1 MPFAAWKSRELD
13 CYIGQYD
20 SFILPGCFLWKVSNG
35 KKTAFEEFIPNE
47 KYVFAPSGAGEVTT
61 QLVARD
67 QIPKAK
73 VPAAKTPVKPEEPVP
88 SPVLP
93 EVGPVLPSYPKE
105 DLVSKMRELTPPPLF
120 EEPQVRNEG
129 IVFDKLPEN
138 GVLMVR

>member
-20 SFILPGCFLWKVSNG
+20 SFILPGCFLWKVSKG
-35 KKTAFEEFIPNE
+35 KRTAFELFKPNE

-61 QLVARD
+61 QLCARK
-67 QIPKAK
+67 QIPEAKAP
-73 VPAAKTPVKPEEPVP
+73 PAKKPVKPEEPVP